1 MAGYSSISRERG
13 ADGAMTGYAFPEL
26 LIDVVRLSKEGKRD
40 AAHDLF
46 DAHLPLIRYE
56 QQPGIG
62 LAVRKYVLQ
71 KRGVIA
77 SSAQRNPRQRSPRQ
91 RRLRW
96 TTCCRGSRAST
107 RAPTCNRER
116 PPRSNPS

>member
-1 MAGYSSISRERG
+1 
-13 ADGAMTGYAFPEL
+13 
-26 LIDVVRLSKEGKRD
+26 VKLSKAGKRD

-56 QQPGIG
+56 QQPGVG

-77 SSAQRNPRQRSPRQ
+77 SSAQRKPGSSITATARAEVDYLLSRVARVDQRANLQPQ
-91 RRLRW
+91 
-96 TTCCRGSRAST
+96 SRA
-107 RAPTCNRER
+107 AG
-116 PPRSNPS
+116 